1 MVAVYVGKRARATDP
16 TRSLSSA
23 SGRQLYPAM
32 LSSSGSRAASCNQ
45 SRRRWLGWAPLFP
58 RRRLVVFASHLP
70 AEYVCESGLR
80 LRDGWSGLI
89 QRVLELN
96 PPNAAPIIHPR
107 AQLGGLA
114 RKEKVHRLLL
124 LDALLRRGVGADGS
138 NGGGVTV
145 GPWRRRRRPRTR
157 ASPNAA
163 AHPRHLPLHWPALPR
178 TAAPTRDGD
187 GPRGATCMDGGFRGV
202 GRATPRDHMA
212 KRENPMW
219 SSRGRGPERARGPG
233 STAAGPPAR
242 RPRGG
247 ARPPA
252 SRCVGGFA
260 GAACVRDAGGVGA
273 R

>member
-16 TRSLSSA
+16 SRSLSSA

-124 LDALLRRGVGADGS
+124 LLLLDALLRRGVG
-138 NGGGVTV
+138 GGRIQRGRGHRGAV
-145 GPWRRRRRPRTR
+145 
-157 ASPNAA
+157 AQAA
-163 AHPRHLPLHWPALPR
+163 ATARPRHLPTTTTDQRSRPAHR
-178 TAAPTRDGD
+178 HSHT
-187 GPRGATCMDGGFRGV
+187 
-202 GRATPRDHMA
+202 
-212 KRENPMW
+212 
-219 SSRGRGPERARGPG
+219 
-233 STAAGPPAR
+233 
-242 RPRGG
+242 
-247 ARPPA
+247 
-252 SRCVGGFA
+252 
-260 GAACVRDAGGVGA
+260 
-273 R
+273 